1 MNGRQLRN
9 VKQRRSS
16 LSSLYLPKAGHK
28 FLFVKVT
35 WASLVAQLVKNLP
48 AVQETLVQSLEKGKV
63 GSGCAIGCGQLWIF
77 AINALEIVC
86 RMIRELS
93 I

>member
-1 MNGRQLRN
+1 MDIFTCQYIEVTFKGNQTLPLWN
-9 VKQRRSS
+9 KNYFEWKAAEECQARRSS

-48 AVQETLVQSLEKGKV
+48 AVQETLV
-63 GSGCAIGCGQLWIF
+63 
-77 AINALEIVC
+77 
-86 RMIRELS
+86 
-93 I
+93 